1 MKNLSLPNPYT
12 RHVCLVVGEGGSK
25 QKDKGRVPK
34 NCCKKCG
41 PLPIMK
47 YLRDLRDPWDL
58 TLPTNRR
65 PDLLQILNH
74 PMSSNTGPSCKS
86 LCWGS
91 RRIVIYNQLGCSS
104 SGGHSYIDERCQVPH
119 KNHWPWGVCIK
130 STLKDSLQRDCQ
142 LGIETVEKAALT
154 HKSH

>member
-1 MKNLSLPNPYT
+1 MCKRLSRQNSTKWCVNLWKNVKLTLKFRQFYPQFETFLPLKSHSLTNCLP
-12 RHVCLVVGEGGSK
+12 VCVVVGEGGSK

-104 SGGHSYIDERCQVPH
+104 SGGHKRAMSGP
-119 KNHWPWGVCIK
+119 
-130 STLKDSLQRDCQ
+130 T
-142 LGIETVEKAALT
+142 
-154 HKSH
+154 